1 MMTSKTLYISEPN
14 KWIRYYKNQVKGK
27 FNPYWYSSGT
37 NQTGGNLGNH
47 HAKWNSYIIPIDN
60 NAREEVETIK
70 PEVTMTS
77 PVEQIVK
84 QAAAEIK
91 RESKQGRKRKAAS
104 GKSRNSKVLRKVDSL
119 D

>member
-1 MMTSKTLYISEPN
+1 MSFKTLYVPQPD
-14 KWIRYYKNQVKGK
+14 KWIRFYTNQVKGK

-47 HAKWNSYIIPIDN
+47 HAKWNSYIIPVDT
-60 NAREEVETIK
+60 NAKEDVKTIK
-70 PEVTMTS
+70 PEVTITS

-91 RESKQGRKRKAAS
+91 RENNTNRKRKAVS
-104 GKSRNSKVLRKVDSL
+104 VLSRRNKLSRKVDSL